1 MNVTVSIVREA
12 DEGLVEALNRL
23 VPQLSTR
30 AEAVTFEDLTAI
42 VTSEGSTL
50 FAARDGDAV
59 CGVATLVT
67 YRVPTG
73 LKAWIEDV
81 VVDEGARG
89 LGVGEALIRAALDEA
104 EVRGVRVVDLTSRP
118 ARTAAHRLYQKLGFA
133 TRETSVYRHT
143 L

>member
-1 MNVTVSIVREA
+1 MSLTVTIAREA
-12 DEGLVEALNRL
+12 DEGLVDALNRL
-23 VPQLSTR
+23 VPQLSAR
-30 AEAVTFEDLTAI
+30 AGAVTFEDLTAI

-50 FAARDGDAV
+50 FVAREGDAV

-89 LGVGEALIRAALDEA
+89 LGVGETLTRAALDEA
-104 EVRGVRVVDLTSRP
+104 RARGVLVVDLTSRP

-133 TRETSVYRHT
+133 TRETLVYRHT